1 MPITKITRGASVEI
15 SKSRWYGQLYVQVL
29 IGIVIGAAIGYFVPD
44 IGAKL
49 QPFADGFIKLIK
61 MLLAP
66 IIFGT
71 VVVGIAK
78 MGSIKEVGRIG
89 VKALIY
95 FEILST
101 IALVVGLIVV
111 NVVKPGVGMNINVNA
126 LDGSAI
132 NKYSQAASEQGG
144 TVDFFLNIIPH
155 TFLGAF
161 SNGVMLQVILLSVL
175 MGVALVQMGETSK
188 PLINTI
194 DLFLQG
200 LFKIVAMVMRLA
212 PIGAG
217 AGMAFTIGKY
227 GIGTL
232 LSLGQLL
239 VALYITTLIF
249 IVVILGAVARWSGLP
264 LTQFLRY
271 FKDEILITLGT
282 CSTEA
287 VLPRMMVKLEKLG
300 CKKSVV
306 GMVLPTGYTFNADGT
321 CIYLTMAAIFIA
333 QATNTPLTFMDQMI
347 LLGVFLLTSKGSAGV
362 AGAGF
367 VTLAATLT
375 TIHSIPLVGL
385 VLLLG
390 IDRFLNE
397 ARAVTNLIGNGIGTI
412 AIAKW
417 DNSFDV
423 EACEREIAAMKDEK
437 AARKALLAQ
446 KVIR

>member
-1 MPITKITRGASVEI
+1 MSDTPTT
-15 SKSRWYGQLYVQVL
+15 RWYGQLYVQVL
-29 IGIVIGAAIGYFVPD
+29 VGIVIGGAIGFFLPD

-49 QPFADGFIKLIK
+49 QPLADGFIKLIK

-89 VKALIY
+89 GKALIY
-95 FEILST
+95 FEVLST
-101 IALVVGLIVV
+101 LALVIGLVVV
-111 NVVKPGVGMNINVNA
+111 NVLKPGVGMNIDVNTLNA
-126 LDGSAI
+126 SAV
-132 NKYSQAASEQGG
+132 NGYTQAAAAQGG
-144 TVDFFLNIIPH
+144 VIEFFLGIIP
-155 TFLGAF
+155 TTLFDAFAKGA
-161 SNGVMLQVILLSVL
+161 MLQVILVSVL
-175 MGVALVQMGETSK
+175 MGVALVQLGETGK
-188 PLINTI
+188 PLVNVI
-194 DLFLQG
+194 DLLLQT
-200 LFKIVAMVMRLA
+200 LFRIVAMVMKLA

-232 LSLGQLL
+232 MSLGQLII
-239 VALYITTLIF
+239 ALYVTTLFF
-249 IVVILGAVARWSGLP
+249 IVVVLGSVARWSGLP
-264 LTQFLRY
+264 LLQFLRY
-271 FKDEILITLGT
+271 FKDEILVTLGT

-306 GMVLPTGYTFNADGT
+306 GMVLPTGYTFNSDGT
-321 CIYLTMAAIFIA
+321 CIYLTMAAIFVA
-333 QATNTPLTFMDQMI
+333 QATNTPLTLMDQ
-347 LLGVFLLTSKGSAGV
+347 LVVLGVLLLTSKGSAGV

-367 VTLAATLT
+367 VTLAATLSV
-375 TIHSIPLVGL
+375 IGDIPLVGL

-390 IDRFLNE
+390 VDRFLNE

-417 DNSFDV
+417 DGSFDQ
-423 EACEREIAAMKDEK
+423 AQAAREIAAMKEQSSL
-437 AARKALLAQ
+437 RKGAGNTVSKPLDKL
-446 KVIR
+446 V